1 MPLTKLNSASVIER
15 LPVGSV
21 IQTKSF
27 PITSGVTKASS
38 ATNAYVDL
46 GLSLAITPQYASSKI
61 LVMVNASLAVQIGTG
76 HFRVVRD
83 STVLNVGDSASN
95 RLQSSVSIRDNGTPY
110 TLSIQELSIDFLD
123 NPSTTSE
130 ITYKLQGSLGA
141 TYTGNIY
148 MNRTHSDTDADY
160 GSRCASNIT
169 LMEIK
174 Q

>member
-1 MPLTKLNSASVIER
+1 MALTKLNSASVIER

-27 PITSGVTKASS
+27 PITSDVTKASS

-61 LVMVNASLAVQIGTG
+61 LVMVNASLAVQVGTG

-95 RLQSSVSIRDNGTPY
+95 RLQSSVSIRDQATPY
-110 TLSIQELSIDFLD
+110 ALNIHELSIDFL
-123 NPSTTSE
+123 
-130 ITYKLQGSLGA
+130 YLRHLQCHQL
-141 TYTGNIY
+141 
-148 MNRTHSDTDADY
+148 
-160 GSRCASNIT
+160 
-169 LMEIK
+169 
-174 Q
+174 